1 MADHYDIETAKT
13 RIGRVFRY
21 LQELHRVK
29 TPPIVD
35 LERYEWGLKLESLPN
50 YDSIQR
56 GTAFGNIRTLKE
68 GSPLHDGGFLFKV
81 GRPKETECPP
91 PSVVIEQ
98 WLKPGWQNATTDPDQ
113 AESPDEETEEQQIP
127 DPIAYYRLDGTAS
140 LKRSRFLHLEFDL
153 QMRSALWDQT
163 MVEESLDDAIENE
176 SPRPSSFL
184 VHSLQQSRQVRSGR
198 MEYFDGPVLSVLAY
212 ITTIKAEEE
221 DNP

>member
-1 MADHYDIETAKT
+1 MQESWRRLRLSGPFRPEQYLSWEQGSAEPFPSL
-13 RIGRVFRY
+13 RI
-21 LQELHRVK
+21 H
-29 TPPIVD
+29 D
-35 LERYEWGLKLESLPN
+35 LETVMVDDPWADLRAEL
-50 YDSIQR
+50 
-56 GTAFGNIRTLKE
+56 
-68 GSPLHDGGFLFKV
+68 V
-81 GRPKETECPP
+81 
-91 PSVVIEQ
+91 EQ
-98 WLKPGWQNATTDPDQ
+98 ATVFTDTTDPDQ
-113 AESPDEETEEQQIP
+113 AESPDEESEEQQIP

-153 QMRSALWDQT
+153 QMRSALWDPT

-198 MEYFDGPVLSVLAY
+198 MEYFDGPVLGVLAY